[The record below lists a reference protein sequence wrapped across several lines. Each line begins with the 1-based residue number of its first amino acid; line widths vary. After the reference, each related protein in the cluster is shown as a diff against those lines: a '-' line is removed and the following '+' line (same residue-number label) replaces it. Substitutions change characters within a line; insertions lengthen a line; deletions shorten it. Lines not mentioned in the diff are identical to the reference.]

1 MEEIRKYDNYKDSGI
16 DWVGE
21 IPEHWGL
28 KKFGQVSYMKGR
40 IGWQGLKQ
48 TEFTQN
54 SEDPFLIT
62 GMNFH
67 SGIIRWDEV
76 YHITE
81 DRYEQAPEIQLKNYD
96 VLITKDGTIGKLL
109 FVEEIPYP
117 FKASLNSH
125 LLVLR
130 PLNDSYY
137 PRYLYYQLQSLPFK
151 HHVELTKTG
160 TTFFGITQEAMG
172 QYKIILPA
180 KKEQKSI
187 ANFLDRKTAEI
198 DRIIANKQKLI
209 TFYEEEKQAI
219 IKHAVTKGLDT
230 NVTLKDSGIIWLG
243 EIPKHWEQKNL
254 KYLARVQTGGTPKIQ
269 NAKMD
274 YFADGTINWYTPSDF
289 YNDGV
294 LEDSNRKIN
303 EFAVE
308 ESEVEI
314 FPENSVYL
322 VSIGATL
329 GKVGLSKTKASA
341 NQQINVI
348 IFDKS
353 LLNPFYGYYFL
364 VSNKEMIKLEADYT
378 TLPILNQTKTKSLTI
393 AYPNLKEQYKIVQY
407 IDKECERI
415 NTILEK
421 FNKQIDLLKEY
432 RTTLISEVVTGK
444 IKVPNTI
451 EV

>member
-1 MEEIRKYDNYKDSGI
+1 MEKYDNYKDSGI

-172 QYKIILPA
+172 QYKMILPA

-219 IKHAVTKGLDT
+219 INQAVTKGLDPT
-230 NVTLKDSGIIWLG
+230 VKLKESGVEWLG
-243 EIPKHWEQKNL
+243 EIPEHWEIKKL
-254 KYLARVQTGGTPKIQ
+254 KYIIKINSGEGIKSDDIKPIGDYPVYGGNGIAGYTNTFNSKNDDIIIGRVGAKCGNVRLVYDEKWISDNALVASIISDIDIYFLTIQLQLMDLNNMANQ
-269 NAKMD
+269 NAQPLIT
-274 YFADGTINWYTPSDF
+274 GTMVKNSFIAVPN
-289 YNDGV
+289 
-294 LEDSNRKIN
+294 KN
-303 EFAVE
+303 EQF
-308 ESEVEI
+308 EI
-314 FPENSVYL
+314 V
-322 VSIGATL
+322 
-329 GKVGLSKTKASA
+329 
-341 NQQINVI
+341 
-348 IFDKS
+348 KS
-353 LLNPFYGYYFL
+353 LN
-364 VSNKEMIKLEADYT
+364 SEC
-378 TLPILNQTKTKSLTI
+378 NQIETI
-393 AYPNLKEQYKIVQY
+393 IA
-407 IDKECERI
+407 
-415 NTILEK
+415 K
-421 FNKQIDLLKEY
+421 FNKQIGLLKEY

-444 IKVPNTI
+444 IMVTENENK
-451 EV
+451 

>member
-172 QYKIILPA
+172 QYKMILPA

-219 IKHAVTKGLDT
+219 INQAVTKGLDPT
-230 NVTLKDSGIIWLG
+230 VKLKESGVEWLG
-243 EIPKHWEQKNL
+243 EIPEHWEVKKLNYCFGQIGSGTTPTSGKPEYYENGEFNWL
-254 KYLARVQTGGTPKIQ
+254 QTGDLNDSEIIETSKKESTPK
-269 NAKMD
+269 
-274 YFADGTINWYTPSDF
+274 S
-289 YNDGV
+289 
-294 LEDSNRKIN
+294 R
-303 EFAVE
+303 
-308 ESEVEI
+308 
-314 FPENSVYL
+314 
-322 VSIGATL
+322 
-329 GKVGLSKTKASA
+329 
-341 NQQINVI
+341 
-348 IFDKS
+348 
-353 LLNPFYGYYFL
+353 
-364 VSNKEMIKLEADYT
+364 
-378 TLPILNQTKTKSLTI
+378 
-393 AYPNLKEQYKIVQY
+393 
-407 IDKECERI
+407 
-415 NTILEK
+415 
-421 FNKQIDLLKEY
+421 
-432 RTTLISEVVTGK
+432 
-444 IKVPNTI
+444 
-451 EV
+451 